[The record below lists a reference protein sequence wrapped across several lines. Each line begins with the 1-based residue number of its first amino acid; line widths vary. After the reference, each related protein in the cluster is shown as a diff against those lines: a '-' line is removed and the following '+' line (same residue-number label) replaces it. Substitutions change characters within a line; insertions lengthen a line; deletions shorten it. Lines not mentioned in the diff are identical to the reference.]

1 MSATYKYHSARA
13 RKARLASRLDHKS
26 ALVIAKVLVAV
37 LASSGLTALLFKN
50 SLGYALLAVAIIF
63 LVILLWFYGELQTLP
78 GQLSSNGTLAL
89 DQALSRDILAKLHQE
104 ATTLNIWQA
113 IKGHWQQ
120 QFFHVRYGLDDGY
133 FDDQLQQPIAA
144 EAVWQTAQQ
153 LVLRHGLHE
162 ITAGVLTV
170 ALFNNTPG
178 RDQALNFL
186 RLEADDLDHG
196 LDWLKH
202 LEHTFETFKRKESY
216 GGMGRDWAAGYT
228 PLLNQLGHN
237 ISAEIQ
243 RGGLLVRDTAGHQ
256 EVINQMLN
264 VLSTSQSSSVALV
277 GDVGVGKTTAVYMMA
292 KKLLTEKVY
301 PNLRYD
307 QVFTLNAA
315 TLIGTVNNQGSIE
328 QLLLRILNEA
338 NRANNIIL
346 FLDEAQLFLRS
357 DTGSIDLSNVLL
369 PVLQSGR
376 IHLILA
382 MTPQEWQLLSS
393 NNSSLAGLLNFQ
405 AINPPDKVSALQ
417 IMQDQL
423 LMIEQKHKVVFTYQ
437 AIQEAYRLA
446 DKYLHDQVF
455 PGRGIKVLE
464 ETAVYAQ
471 AGLITPEIIGRG
483 LEAKLG
489 VKVVQAAGAERNQ
502 LLNLEDELH
511 KRLIN
516 QVRAVSVVSNALR
529 RARSGVSNPNRP
541 VGTFLF
547 LGPTGVGK
555 TELSKA
561 LADVYF
567 GGREQIIRVNMNEY
581 SRPDDVARL
590 LAPTAENGNAFLSQ
604 IRRQP
609 YSVVLLDEIEKA
621 HGDVINVLLQLLDE
635 GKINDSTN
643 HEASFKDA
651 IIIATSNAGADSIR
665 AQIQAGR
672 NLEEFEEEL
681 TNQLIDS
688 QQFAPEFLNR
698 FDEIVLFR
706 PLNADE
712 LQQVVRL
719 MIEEVNQTLAQQKVR
734 VTLSDAAI
742 AWLVGKGNDPRLGA
756 RPMRR
761 QVQRS
766 VENIVAKRILAGS
779 ITPGSEI
786 TLDVPDLETADQ

>member
-1 MSATYKYHSARA
+1 MKVVYDYNAPRA
-13 RKARLASRLDHKS
+13 LKARLAKRLDHKPLLIGLE
-26 ALVIAKVLVAV
+26 ALAIVAATV
-37 LASSGLTALLFKN
+37 GATCLLLENRLGYFLLAITAALLT
-50 SLGYALLAVAIIF
+50 L
-63 LVILLWFYGELQTLP
+63 LLWFYGELNKLP
-78 GQLSSNGTLAL
+78 GTITNTGELLIHQAL
-89 DQALSRDILAKLHQE
+89 DREVLAKLGKN
-104 ATTLNIWQA
+104 LNTENLWKA
-113 IKGHWQQ
+113 VKGHWQQ
-120 QFFHVRYGLDDGY
+120 RFFHIRFGMDDGY
-133 FDDQLQQPIAA
+133 LDSQLTQPVAIDL
-144 EAVWQTAQQ
+144 VWETAQTLAQ
-153 LVLRHGLHE
+153 KYNVTELTPG
-162 ITAGVLTV
+162 ILTV
-170 ALFNNTPG
+170 ALFLHTSAQK
-178 RDQALNFL
+178 QALNL
-186 RLEADDLDHG
+186 MRIEAGDLEQG
-196 LDWLKH
+196 IEWLKQ
-202 LEHTFETFKRKESY
+202 LEQTVAAAQSKQSY
-216 GGMGRDWAAGYT
+216 GGFGRDWAAGYT
-228 PLLNQLGHN
+228 PILNQLGHN

-243 RGGLLVRDTAGHQ
+243 HNGLLLRSNAEHAQVTDQ
-256 EVINQMLN
+256 ILN
-264 VLSTSQSSSVALV
+264 VLSNSQSSSVALV
-277 GDVGVGKTTAVYMMA
+277 GDIGVGKTTAVYTLA
-292 KKLLTEKVY
+292 KKLLTERVY
-301 PNLRYD
+301 PNLRYH

-315 TLIGTVNNQGSIE
+315 TLISSLNKQSSIE
-328 QLLLRILNEA
+328 QLLLHILGEA
-338 NRANNIIL
+338 NRAGNIIL
-346 FLDEAQLFLRS
+346 FLDEAQLFLH
-357 DTGSIDLSNVLL
+357 DGTGSINLSNILL
-369 PVLQSGR
+369 PVVQSGR

-382 MTPQEWQLLSS
+382 MTPKEWQLLGT

-405 AINPPDKVSALQ
+405 AINPPDKTSSLQ

-423 LMIEQKHKVVFTYQ
+423 LKIEHQHKVMFTYQ

-464 ETAVYAQ
+464 ETAVFAQ
-471 AGLITPEIIGRG
+471 SGLITPEIIGRG
-483 LEAKLG
+483 MEAKLG

-502 LLNLEDELH
+502 LLSLEDELH

-555 TELSKA
+555 TELGKA

-581 SRPDDVARL
+581 SRPGDVARL
-590 LAPTAENGNAFLSQ
+590 LAPAAENGNAFLSQ

-672 NLEEFEEEL
+672 NLEDFEEEL